1 MEHPNDDEEDQ
12 SGFKDDAEALRKL
25 HIKFI
30 RLGDQISASMM
41 RITIVRGEHQRGTPA
56 SRELQN
62 LAEHDMGDDVYDEET
77 GVIDYQ
83 SLSPELRERTDAL
96 IEHSLRPSEYF
107 GRDNE
112 GDGSDMEESDVEL
125 RRRHGRSDEE

>member
-1 MEHPNDDEEDQ
+1 MTNPNNDDA
-12 SGFKDDAEALRKL
+12 SGFKDNAEALRKSQ
-25 HIKFI
+25 IKSI
-30 RLGDQISASMM
+30 KLGDQLSASMI

-56 SRELQN
+56 SRELRN

-96 IEHSLRPSEYF
+96 IEHSLRPEEYF
-107 GRDNE
+107 QRGNE

>member
-1 MEHPNDDEEDQ
+1 MENPNDDKEDPSKFEEDAKALEQ
-12 SGFKDDAEALRKL
+12 SQIES
-25 HIKFI
+25 I
-30 RLGDQISASMM
+30 RLGERLSPSMI
-41 RITIVRGEHQRGTPA
+41 RITIVRGEYRRGTPA

-62 LAEHDMGDDVYDEET
+62 LAEHDMSDEYDPET

-96 IEHSLRPSEYF
+96 IEHSLRPEEYF
-107 GRDNE
+107 QRGDE

>member
-1 MEHPNDDEEDQ
+1 MSNPNDGEEDP
-12 SGFKDDAEALRKL
+12 SGFEEDAQILKNSQ
-25 HIKFI
+25 IKFI
-30 RLGDQISASMM
+30 RLGNRLSAS
-41 RITIVRGEHQRGTPA
+41 IISIHVVRGNHRRETAA
-56 SRELQN
+56 SVELRN
-62 LAEHDMGDDVYDEET
+62 LVEHDMGEDMYDAEEEK
-77 GVIDYQ
+77 IDYQ
-83 SLSPELRERTDAL
+83 ALSSELRERVDAL